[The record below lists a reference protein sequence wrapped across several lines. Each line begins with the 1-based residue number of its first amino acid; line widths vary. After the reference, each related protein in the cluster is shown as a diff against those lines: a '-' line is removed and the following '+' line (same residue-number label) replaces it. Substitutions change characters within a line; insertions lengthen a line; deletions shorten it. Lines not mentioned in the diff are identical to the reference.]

1 MASDPLPG
9 GGAEEADEETF
20 YKSLISLTKYIT
32 LDCKTLIQL
41 SNDKGRED
49 EIFDTS
55 ASAVHNSS
63 KLMELVQYFIARN
76 TTKDENK
83 QILLQYLQESTKTAK
98 AAVGDFIRAV
108 RVPSLLFSIFPSPYC
123 S

>member
-1 MASDPLPG
+1 MASDPPIPG
-9 GGAEEADEETF
+9 GDEGDEETF

-76 TTKDENK
+76 TWGPKDENK
-83 QILLQYLQESTKTAK
+83 LILLQYLQESTKTAK
-98 AAVGDFIRAV
+98 QAVGDFIRAV
-108 RVPSLLFSIFPSPYC
+108 RVCREFHSLE
-123 S
+123 